1 MEDVSSMRAAWLQ
14 MHAMRIEILM
24 MHQTRRR
31 DTRDA
36 HTAWSCGRWEETVM
50 LAHAF
55 QDVLDGGLVRA
66 QLSCS
71 TVNASES
78 TMSYL
83 QQQEKGKMHA
93 DDQSCFGVGIDPR

>member
-1 MEDVSSMRAAWLQ
+1 
-14 MHAMRIEILM
+14 
-24 MHQTRRR
+24 
-31 DTRDA
+31 
-36 HTAWSCGRWEETVM
+36 M

-71 TVNASES
+71 TMNASES

-83 QQQEKGKMHA
+83 QQQEKGNMHA